1 MSRPRHLVRRRNG
14 AAPKRPRYRPPATS
28 RQDRPGREH
37 VVPAVVPAGAARGAP
52 AAGPG
57 VRAELARYDL
67 GSHEDVTPQETIPG
81 ESPPWALTVRGPEAR
96 ERTVG
101 RLERIHPS
109 AKEYAKD

>member
-1 MSRPRHLVRRRNG
+1 M
-14 AAPKRPRYRPPATS
+14 
-28 RQDRPGREH
+28 
-37 VVPAVVPAGAARGAP
+37 PAVVPAGAARGAP